1 MLVICWHLH
10 RRQLVIHVHSLHI
23 LFQACRDYRHPI
35 DHDRISNVNILNSSI
50 DSASTRD
57 RTIQAIVFLLPW
69 FIVRLYQLVSIQHS
83 DLIKQK
89 NLICKL
95 SLRRKLVF
103 ISFWSNREIW
113 FINHVDTIRKNIKE
127 PWWIFISTSRQKRKN
142 IPLWNTAPIIG
153 SNNDSFIVWNYHRVC
168 HNQSHWLM
176 TLQTY
181 NYVTQTKSAQ
191 ATIRLQ
197 RETRYIIPLIK
208 FSF

>member
-1 MLVICWHLH
+1 MLTFAPKTARYTRTFLTYFIPSVPWLPASDRSWSYIECKYPEL
-10 RRQLVIHVHSLHI
+10 L
-23 LFQACRDYRHPI
+23 YRLCEYSRSDDP
-35 DHDRISNVNILNSSI
+35 SNCV
-50 DSASTRD
+50 
-57 RTIQAIVFLLPW
+57 LPW

-113 FINHVDTIRKNIKE
+113 FINHVDMIRKNIKE

>member
-1 MLVICWHLH
+1 MLTFAPKTARYTRTFLTYFIPSVPWLPASDRSWSYIECKYPELLY
-10 RRQLVIHVHSLHI
+10 RR
-23 LFQACRDYRHPI
+23 C
-35 DHDRISNVNILNSSI
+35 
-50 DSASTRD
+50 ASTHD

-103 ISFWSNREIW
+103 ISFWSNKEIW

-127 PWWIFISTSRQKRKN
+127 LWWIFISTLRQKREN

-168 HNQSHWLM
+168 HNQSYWLM